1 MNTYKTA
8 DLSGAEWIS
17 TGGACCTPMIRKTLS
32 FPKVTSAKITIAG
45 LGIFEIFINGKKVSD
60 DLFLPLS
67 TDFHE
72 RPEKLY
78 RGVPYDEKMRHRLYC
93 PVYDITSYLKEGEN
107 TIAFLMGPGWY
118 EMPNE
123 CYEYG
128 HIKLCYVIDWQ
139 DEKGET
145 HRTGSDG
152 SHKWKE
158 SYVKKANLLKG
169 EVHDYRDY
177 DETWMQTPYDDSD
190 WAAVCLEKAPE
201 THFYIQDC
209 PADRVIRHIT
219 PRLLAEKGDVR
230 IYDAG
235 EIITGYPVLV
245 SDAPAGRKSQF
256 WHWRTAE

>member
-1 MNTYKTA
+1 MSTYKKA

-17 TGGACCTPMIRKTLS
+17 TGGACMTPMIRKTMV
-32 FPKVTSAKITIAG
+32 FPKVKSAKITIAG
-45 LGIFEIFINGKKVSD
+45 LGIFEAFINGKRVSE

-78 RGVPYDEKMRHRLYC
+78 RGVPYGEKMRHRLYC
-93 PVYDITSYLKEGEN
+93 PVYDITSYLKEGDN

-128 HIKLCYVIDWQ
+128 HIKLCYVIDYQ
-139 DEKGET
+139 DEKGEE

-152 SHKWKE
+152 SHRWKE

-177 DETWMQTPYDDSD
+177 DESWMGNAFDDSG
-190 WAAVCLEKAPE
+190 WQPVSPEKEP
-201 THFYIQDC
+201 
-209 PADRVIRHIT
+209 
-219 PRLLAEKGDVR
+219 
-230 IYDAG
+230 
-235 EIITGYPVLV
+235 
-245 SDAPAGRKSQF
+245 
-256 WHWRTAE
+256 